1 MRMGRLH
8 LTNPEIDHNFSRA
21 HRIVTSSILP
31 IVEQYGSHSR
41 DVWEGS
47 KASIKASINTILG
60 LASLQFWK
68 QFFESSA
75 NVSLSG
81 YEEQPSALERQDDTA
96 TDDTEDTTHTT
107 LETSNTY
114 DTPTAQHISTDSI
127 EDTDLSNLT
136 ISPSHSTPRAAR
148 RPHSQDQTTTL
159 SQDQSL
165 YEESDGTDTA
175 KSLTYQ
181 QRSRAPET
189 PGKQTAR
196 DENEQTLQSSPFLPP
211 VPISIPRPSTQRK
224 QTDPLLHRV
233 LDRNY
238 RVQATP
244 LTASRYTNRFPQ
256 SLQATPTTTARNRT
270 QQLLADD
277 SMLSS
282 PEPAA
287 PELHAEI
294 FTSPQRQPTRTPGI
308 SVLTPAANRVM
319 KNKTPV
325 KSTASIWDD
334 TDDDLD
340 DDLDAFGH
348 SPPKTMQFHIPQ
360 QRLLQTPGVYP
371 LFPCL
376 HTYLL
381 IKLAAKEASQRIV
394 QDLLSTA
401 GVGRHDD
408 DFTDEIE
415 LDLNMDD
422 SPSMVRQAAGLEDET
437 F

>member
-1 MRMGRLH
+1 MCLCQKTPIVKPAMSRQSTIGQPRTLS
-8 LTNPEIDHNFSRA
+8 LTEELEKLEQSITLTLQEIDHNFSRA

-31 IVEQYGSHSR
+31 IVEQYGNHSR

-47 KASIKASINTILG
+47 K
-60 LASLQFWK
+60 FWK

-81 YEEQPSALERQDDTA
+81 YEEQPSTLEKQDETV
-96 TDDTEDTTHTT
+96 TEDTNYTTHTT

-127 EDTDLSNLT
+127 QDIDLSNLT
-136 ISPSHSTPRAAR
+136 ISPSHSTPRAAK
-148 RPHSQDQTTTL
+148 RPSSRDQTATF
-159 SQDQSL
+159 SHEQSL
-165 YEESDGTDTA
+165 YEEQDVTGTI
-175 KSLTYQ
+175 KSSTYQ
-181 QRSRAPET
+181 QRRQAPET
-189 PGKQTAR
+189 PGKQTATYD
-196 DENEQTLQSSPFLPP
+196 DETTPHSSSFLPLEP
-211 VPISIPRPSTQRK
+211 ASVPRPSTQRK

-244 LTASRYTNRFPQ
+244 LTTSRYTNRLPQ
-256 SLQATPTTTARNRT
+256 KDIQATPTTTARNRT
-270 QQLLADD
+270 QQLQDDD
-277 SMLSS
+277 SILSS

-294 FTSPQRQPTRTPGI
+294 FSSPQRKPARTPGV
-308 SVLTPAANRVM
+308 SVLTPAANRTM
-319 KNKTPV
+319 KNKTPI

-334 TDDDLD
+334 TDDDLE
-340 DDLDAFGH
+340 DDLDAFGQ

-360 QRLLQTPGVYP
+360 RRLLKTP
-371 LFPCL
+371 
-376 HTYLL
+376 
-381 IKLAAKEASQRIV
+381 AKEASQRIV
-394 QDLLSTA
+394 QNLLSTA
-401 GVGRHDD
+401 GVGNHDD
-408 DFTDEIE
+408 EFTDEIDF
-415 LDLNMDD
+415 DLKKDD

>member
-1 MRMGRLH
+1 M
-8 LTNPEIDHNFSRA
+8 
-21 HRIVTSSILP
+21 
-31 IVEQYGSHSR
+31 
-41 DVWEGS
+41 
-47 KASIKASINTILG
+47 
-60 LASLQFWK
+60 
-68 QFFESSA
+68 
-75 NVSLSG
+75 
-81 YEEQPSALERQDDTA
+81 
-96 TDDTEDTTHTT
+96 
-107 LETSNTY
+107 ETSNTY

-159 SQDQSL
+159 SQEQSL
-165 YEESDGTDTA
+165 YEEPEGTDTV

-181 QRSRAPET
+181 PRSRAPET

-196 DENEQTLQSSPFLPP
+196 DENEETPQSSPFLPP
-211 VPISIPRPSTQRK
+211 VPTSIPRPSTQRK

-244 LTASRYTNRFPQ
+244 LTTSRYTNRFPQ
-256 SLQATPTTTARNRT
+256 SIQATPTTGARNRT

-277 SMLSS
+277 SILSS

-294 FTSPQRQPTRTPGI
+294 FSSPQRKPTRTPGI
-308 SVLTPAANRVM
+308 SVLTPAANRKM

-340 DDLDAFGH
+340 AFGH

-360 QRLLQTPGVYP
+360 RRLLKTPGAYP
-371 LFPCL
+371 LFPCFR
-376 HTYLL
+376 TYLL
-381 IKLAAKEASQRIV
+381 IEPRSKGSLPTDRPR
-394 QDLLSTA
+394 STQYC
-401 GVGRHDD
+401 R
-408 DFTDEIE
+408 
-415 LDLNMDD
+415 
-422 SPSMVRQAAGLEDET
+422 SRPSRRRLHRRDRTRPKYG
-437 F
+437 